1 MKNHKVLIVEDCP
14 TMQDL
19 IATTLT
25 ILEISDV
32 IKADNGKEG
41 LIQFSENYVD
51 LIITDLEMPEMNG
64 YEFIEKIRE
73 IDSQIP
79 IIVCSANRDRR
90 DIELAHS
97 KGADAYIKKPFGIND
112 FKKRVDSLLLDK
124 DIFASPESLKS
135 LGRSV
140 SSTSGEQSVLAAQ
153 ME

>member
-140 SSTSGEQSVLAAQ
+140 SSTSGEKSVLAAQ